1 MDKKDKELKALF
13 KKSFT
18 IEELKKHYPKFNRK
32 GKNIITRIIKE
43 KQSEGS

>member
-1 MDKKDKELKALF
+1 MDKKDKELKEIL
-13 KKSFT
+13 KSSFT

-43 KQSEGS
+43 KQKED